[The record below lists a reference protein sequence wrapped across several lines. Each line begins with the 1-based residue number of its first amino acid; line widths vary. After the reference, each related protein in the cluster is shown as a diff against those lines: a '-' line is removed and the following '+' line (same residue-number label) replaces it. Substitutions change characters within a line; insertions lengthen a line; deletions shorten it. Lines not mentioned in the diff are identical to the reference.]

1 MKKLLSL
8 LSFAGVFAFASTAP
22 LSAQETAPKH
32 EEKESTPLGKEMK
45 QMGKAF
51 RILGRQISDA
61 SKNAESIKLVA
72 GMHQAAEDSLRYKPA
87 KTADMPAADQTKFV
101 DDFHA
106 GIKNLIA
113 DLDKLA
119 AALKANDNAAA
130 ATILSGIKDDQKKGH
145 KAFKKEDP
153 K

>member
-1 MKKLLSL
+1 MKKLLPL
-8 LSFAGVFAFASTAP
+8 LALAGVFAFASPAP
-22 LSAQETAPKH
+22 LPAQPAAPQH

-45 QMGKAF
+45 KMGKAF
-51 RILGRQISDA
+51 RILGRQINDA
-61 SKNAESIKLVA
+61 AKNAESIELVA
-72 GMHQAAEDSLRYKPA
+72 GMRQAAEDSLPYKPE
-87 KTADMPAADQTKFV
+87 KTADVPAADRAKFV

-130 ATILSGIKDDQKKGH
+130 ATILSGIKEDQKKGH
-145 KAFKKEDP
+145 KAFKKEDA